1 MYTQD
6 EIKEVKHKIRTIKK
20 WGENLFLFAFI
31 IWGTQEFV
39 LYFTG
44 DLQVGSIKIER
55 LVDFVF
61 DCSIVLALVLYLLA
75 LDKLIDNHC
84 EE

>member
-6 EIKEVKHKIRTIKK
+6 EIKEANKKIRTIKK

-31 IWGTQEFV
+31 IWGAQEFV
-39 LYFTG
+39 FYFTG
-44 DLQVGSIKIER
+44 DLQVGSIRIEG

-61 DCSIVLALVLYLLA
+61 DCSVLLALGFYLLA
-75 LDKLIDNHC
+75 LDKLIDKHC